1 MVKLVYKGSFAIAES
16 VDAGVIALTNEEETR
31 VLTILTIPEVAMKI
45 KDYEQHKNEERIGAV
60 DVLAKI
66 LKEDDA
72 ARYEIEILG
81 IKGVGLKTKLVN
93 VDTDRSYLLQIE
105 DAILLSLKNG
115 YEILTSEEV
124 IKNFSTPYEGGMQRV
139 AIPILTLPDRLLELA
154 LQRAVEDEKYEDAS
168 YIRDEIKRRE
178 EKAKN
183 ANK

>member
-45 KDYEQHKNEERIGAV
+45 KEYEQHKDEERIGAV

-72 ARYEIEILG
+72 ARYEIEVLG

-93 VDTDRSYLLQIE
+93 VDTDQSYLLQIE
-105 DAILLSLKNG
+105 DAILLSLMNG

-139 AIPILTLPDRLLELA
+139 SIPILTLPDRLLELA
-154 LQRAVEDEKYEDAS
+154 LQRAVDDEKYEDAS